1 MRGGDNTVADS
12 LSSYP
17 FKTVTESAEAE
28 KTGHHPFEAVNGCIA
43 LVSVLKK
50 SESPLDCVSALT
62 NAPLPDNTKQIII
75 DEDLVNAIWEAY
87 KEDPWCKQL
96 LSAARGMPEIR
107 VKDGLWF
114 MGERLIV
121 PAGCLAR
128 ENIFR
133 IAHDTL
139 GHFGFYKTYAA
150 LHDSYFWPNM
160 RKDLESGYIPSCI
173 DCQQNKN
180 STTRPTGPLHPLPVP
195 DERGDSVAID
205 FIGPLPEENGFDC
218 LITMTDRLN
227 SDVQLVPCTTRT
239 TAEQLA
245 GLFFDKWY
253 CENGLPL
260 GIILDRDKLF
270 MAKFWKHL
278 MLLTGIKH
286 RASSAYHPQTD
297 GASERTNKTVNQVIR
312 FHMERNQ
319 TGWLRALPR
328 VCFAIMNTVNRS
340 TGYSPFQL
348 KYGRSPR
355 IVQPLVDTP
364 PRPSR
369 EHISACEVITRVTQ
383 DVAEAKDNL
392 MVAKISQSYHANKYR
407 KDDPEYKIGD
417 SVMLSTLNR
426 RKEHKLKGE
435 KRVAKF
441 MPRFDGPYLIT
452 GVHKKASEVT
462 IDIPTQPNAYP
473 SFHTSLIKPF
483 TANDAA
489 KYPTRTLAEPGPI
502 IVDGVEEY
510 TVSKIITHRKIGQ
523 GYQYRVQFEGWGP
536 EHKRWIAGRELEDNE
551 ALDLYWKS
559 IV

>member
-1 MRGGDNTVADS
+1 MEELAIYDCKFTYVRGEDNTVADS
-12 LSSYP
+12 LSRYP
-17 FKTVTESAEAE
+17 FKTVTESTEAE

-50 SESPLDCVSALT
+50 SESPLDCVNALT

-75 DEDLVNAIWEAY
+75 DEDLVNAMREAY

-96 LSAARGMPEIR
+96 LSAARSMPEIR

-114 MGERLIV
+114 MGEHLIV

-245 GLFFDKWY
+245 VLFFDKWY

-260 GIILDRDKLF
+260 EIISDRDKLF

-297 GASERTNKTVNQVIR
+297 GASERTNKTVNQVIC

-319 TGWLRALPR
+319 TGWL
-328 VCFAIMNTVNRS
+328 
-340 TGYSPFQL
+340 
-348 KYGRSPR
+348 
-355 IVQPLVDTP
+355 
-364 PRPSR
+364 
-369 EHISACEVITRVTQ
+369 
-383 DVAEAKDNL
+383 
-392 MVAKISQSYHANKYR
+392 
-407 KDDPEYKIGD
+407 
-417 SVMLSTLNR
+417 
-426 RKEHKLKGE
+426 
-435 KRVAKF
+435 
-441 MPRFDGPYLIT
+441 
-452 GVHKKASEVT
+452 
-462 IDIPTQPNAYP
+462 
-473 SFHTSLIKPF
+473 
-483 TANDAA
+483 
-489 KYPTRTLAEPGPI
+489 
-502 IVDGVEEY
+502 
-510 TVSKIITHRKIGQ
+510 
-523 GYQYRVQFEGWGP
+523 
-536 EHKRWIAGRELEDNE
+536 
-551 ALDLYWKS
+551 
-559 IV
+559 